1 MITNKFEEVF
11 DERWDRTGAL
21 LEAKDEKRWMRR
33 LDSIARLIEGSSICA
48 AICIEDGKFLIATN
62 LDSIE
67 SSEREGIRLIVKL
80 MSFFKDLVQSNG
92 KCDQSDVQQIFKV
105 ICKEAMVGMHIL
117 SHIIK
122 DFERDEFIQ
131 KVIGSEKT
139 GDFRGS

>member
-62 LDSIE
+62 LE
-67 SSEREGIRLIVKL
+67 SSEREGIRLFVKL
-80 MSFFKDLVQSNG
+80 MSFFKDLYNQMENVM
-92 KCDQSDVQQIFKV
+92 K
-105 ICKEAMVGMHIL
+105 MM
-117 SHIIK
+117 
-122 DFERDEFIQ
+122 R
-131 KVIGSEKT
+131 T
-139 GDFRGS
+139 